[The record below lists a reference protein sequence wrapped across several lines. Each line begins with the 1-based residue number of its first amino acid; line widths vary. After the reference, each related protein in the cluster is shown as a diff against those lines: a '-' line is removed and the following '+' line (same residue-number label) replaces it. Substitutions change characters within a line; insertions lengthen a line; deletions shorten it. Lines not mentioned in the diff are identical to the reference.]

1 MAVSATSVSQCTTD
15 ALRVIISPAK
25 RMQHGGDDT
34 FAPQG
39 RPFFLPAARSLA
51 TRLCA
56 MSFAEL
62 KDLWKCSDALARDA
76 ADDLEALDPTC
87 ERSPLAPDA
96 PAAQLTP
103 AVMAYI
109 GIQYQSM
116 APQVMS
122 EAGLAWIQEHLRI
135 LSGLYGALR
144 PFDGVAP
151 YRLEMQA
158 RLAMPCRVTS
168 EGELIDEPAR
178 DLYDFWG
185 ASLAKYIESD
195 GSQNPQQTL
204 CLVNLASVEY
214 ADAVLPHL
222 DPATALTTCIFLEPR
237 DSGTPVQR
245 ATASKIARGAMV
257 RWMAEEGID
266 AVDDLRA
273 FEVGGYRFDA
283 ERSRE
288 GLFAFVHSS

>member
-1 MAVSATSVSQCTTD
+1 MEATATPAVHRPAAS
-15 ALRVIISPAK
+15 LRVIVSPAK

-34 FAPQG
+34 FAPQEH
-39 RPFFLPAARSLA
+39 PNFLPA
-51 TRLCA
+51 TRLLAERLCT

-62 KDLWKCSDALARDA
+62 RDLWKCSDTLARDA
-76 ADDLEALDPTC
+76 AEDLQALDPG
-87 ERSPLAPDA
+87 RKGSLLAEDA
-96 PAAQLTP
+96 SAAQLVP

-122 EAGLAWIQEHLRI
+122 ETGLAWIRDHLRI
-135 LSGLYGALR
+135 LSGFYGVLR

-158 RLAMPCRVTS
+158 RLAMPYRMSPDGDLV
-168 EGELIDEPAR
+168 EEPAR

-185 ASLAKYIESD
+185 AALSRRL
-195 GSQNPQQTL
+195 GSETPDEPVRL
-204 CLVNLASVEY
+204 INLASVEY

-222 DPATALTTCIFLEPR
+222 DPATMYTTCIFLEPR
-237 DSGTPVQR
+237 TVGAPVQR

-257 RWMAEEGID
+257 RWMAEECIET
-266 AVDDLRA
+266 ADDLPA
-273 FEVGGYRFDA
+273 FDVGGYRFDP
-283 ERSRE
+283 EKSRE
-288 GLFAFVHSS
+288 DLYVFVHDRSAE